1 MDILLKQSK
10 RQKIT
15 LTTFFAYGFIG
26 LMILYQPQNA
36 VLLLFCL
43 IVGVLI
49 WWSLELGL
57 DYKNVPFVY
66 CMPISWVLISYIFL
80 ATIQNQII
88 TLMIL
93 IVFAILFHML
103 LLTLNLL
110 VISNIKN
117 IPLKSA
123 ALSTIFLLGLLLIAM
138 TIGIVIGFEITIYGQ
153 LGLIM
158 FSIIIVGLTYLYSF
172 NAGSIMIEIIAFIIM
187 ILPITLCVYFGAINR
202 VVSIGVLT
210 GWVGLLMGVL
220 GHQVEKDISNKLIR
234 EYTFIGIALVLIFL
248 FVS

>member
-57 DYKNVPFVY
+57 DYKNIPFVY

-117 IPLKSA
+117 IPLKK
-123 ALSTIFLLGLLLIAM
+123 LWYKNPIFN
-138 TIGIVIGFEITIYGQ
+138 Q
-153 LGLIM
+153 LRMRRNYDGKCGKCK
-158 FSIIIVGLTYLYSF
+158 FVDFCGGCRAVSFYNFKNLTNSDSDCFYK
-172 NAGSIMIEIIAFIIM
+172 
-187 ILPITLCVYFGAINR
+187 
-202 VVSIGVLT
+202 GV
-210 GWVGLLMGVL
+210 
-220 GHQVEKDISNKLIR
+220 
-234 EYTFIGIALVLIFL
+234 
-248 FVS
+248 